1 MKISDEQILAMIE
14 TGEIVVP
21 LEKPLQITVRGRTV
35 KAYAIGQYAGN
46 PQRTRYAF
54 GLRIDGKRRTI
65 VRSKLVWIAGSRR
78 LVPSGF
84 EIHHLDQDR
93 YNDDWENLV
102 ALSPEDHDKF
112 HGMTG
117 HADALEF
124 LEDLF

>member
-1 MKISDEQILAMIE
+1 MKISDEQILTMIE
-14 TGEIVVP
+14 AGEIVVP
-21 LEKPLQITVRGRTV
+21 LENPLQITVRGRAI
-35 KAYAIGQYAGN
+35 KAYAIGKHAGN

-78 LVPSGF
+78 LVPPGF

-112 HGMTG
+112 HGMSG

-124 LEDLF
+124 LDLF